1 MTPTL
6 MRAIAGHA
14 RRQADAVAL
23 LAPGRV
29 SLSYEALLRA
39 VDRTQNALAAA
50 GFGQGDRIA
59 VALPN
64 GPELAV
70 ALLAVTDCATCAP
83 LNPLA
88 DEATCAFLLRRMGI
102 AGLIVAADADTPV
115 VRVAGELGL
124 PLLRVN
130 YSSADPAGA
139 FTLTMGTVRQAV
151 AVRTA
156 TPETVS
162 LLLHTSG
169 TTAKPKLV
177 PLTSANLDASAS
189 GRARLLRLAPA
200 DRILCVAPMYT
211 SSGVK
216 RNLWPTL
223 WAGASV
229 VCVPGFEADSFLGWL
244 EEFRPT
250 IYIGNP
256 AIHRA
261 VLDVLE
267 RHGTPR
273 HSLRFAIST
282 SAPMPPAIHS
292 RIEVALGVPLLQ
304 AYATTENGAIAQ
316 SPLPPA
322 EHRAGSVG
330 LPAGSEVMIT
340 DASGHRCGPR
350 EVGDIMVRGPEVFAG
365 YEGDPEATAAAF
377 RDGWFGT
384 GDLGY
389 VDEDGYLFLSGRTKD
404 LINRGG
410 FKVSPAE
417 VDSVLLGHPAVF
429 DAVTFSVA
437 HPTLGED
444 VVAAVVPRASHGLT
458 PQELRD
464 HALER
469 LTAFKVPTRIVVVDS
484 IPRTALGKVRRRELG
499 ALFAT
504 ALHAPHAAP
513 RGRHEILVAKIFAE
527 VLGLGRVGAHD
538 NFFELGGDSL
548 RGAQVT
554 SRIGAVLGREFGPLA
569 LFRRPTVAEFAHEIA
584 ALMRTP
590 RASVPPRIVP
600 RRRPNSDA
608 KRTVR
613 R

>member
-6 MRAIAGHA
+6 MRVIAGHA
-14 RRQADAVAL
+14 RRQPGAVAL
-23 LAPGRV
+23 LAPGRP

-39 VDRTQNALAAA
+39 VDRTENALAIA

-70 ALLAVTDCATCAP
+70 ALLALTDCATCAP

-102 AGLIVAADADTPV
+102 AALIVAADADTPV
-115 VRVAGELGL
+115 VRAGGELGL
-124 PLLRVN
+124 PLLRLT
-130 YSSADPAGA
+130 YLPADPAGA
-139 FTLTMGTVRQAV
+139 FTLTTGTARRPV
-151 AVRTA
+151 AVGRA
-156 TPETVS
+156 SPDTVS

-177 PLTSANLDASAS
+177 PLTSGNLSASAS
-189 GRARLLRLAPA
+189 GRARLLRLTAA
-200 DRILCVAPMYT
+200 DRVLCVAPMYT

-223 WAGASV
+223 WAGASI
-229 VCVPGFEADSFLGWL
+229 VCAPGFEADFFLGWL

-261 VLDVLE
+261 VLDALD

-282 SAPMPPAIHS
+282 SAPMLPSIHS
-292 RIEVALGVPLLQ
+292 RLEVALGVPLLQ
-304 AYATTENGAIAQ
+304 AYATTENGAITQ
-316 SPLPPA
+316 MPLPPG
-322 EHRAGSVG
+322 ERRVGSVG
-330 LPAGSEVMIT
+330 LPAGCEVMIT
-340 DASGHRCGPR
+340 DASGLRCAPR
-350 EVGDIMVRGPEVFAG
+350 EVGEIMVRGPEVFAG
-365 YEGDPEATAAAF
+365 YEGDPEATAATF
-377 RDGWFGT
+377 RDGWFRT

-389 VDEDGYLFLSGRTKD
+389 VDEDGYLFLSGRSKD

-417 VDSVLLGHPAVF
+417 VDSVLLGHQAVF
-429 DAVTFSVA
+429 DAVTFGVG

-444 VVAAVVPRASHGLT
+444 VVAAVVLRASRSVT

-464 HALER
+464 YALER

-499 ALFAT
+499 SSFAT

-513 RGRHEILVAKIFAE
+513 RGRHEILVAETFAA
-527 VLGLGRVGAHD
+527 VLGLRRVGAHD

-548 RGAQVT
+548 RGAQVI
-554 SRIGAVLGREFGPLA
+554 SRISAVLGRELTPLA
-569 LFRRPTVAEFAHEIA
+569 LFRRPTVAEFAREIA
-584 ALMRTP
+584 AFMRTP
-590 RASVPPRIVP
+590 RSSVPPPIVP
-600 RRRPNSDA
+600 RRRPGPDA
-608 KRTVR
+608 KPTIR